1 MRFRL
6 TRSWSPKPFTHT
18 TLLYTSLDTIKNLLF
33 AQHLSKLAENGYW
46 IIFNYS
52 WAIGTSNVD
61 QNMAPTITNDDT
73 NATKDEKTGM
83 DICHPALEG
92 LFYLNCVL

>member
-1 MRFRL
+1 MGFTL
-6 TRSWSPKPFTHT
+6 TQSASPKPFT
-18 TLLYTSLDTIKNLLF
+18 TLLYTQSRHNIFLF

-61 QNMAPTITNDDT
+61 QNMAPTITNDDKY
-73 NATKDEKTGM
+73 ATKDEKTGM
-83 DICHPALEG
+83 DICHHALEG
-92 LFYLNCVL
+92 LF